1 MNLNPMNADPDL
13 VLTPENED
21 IVFWLKTRKND
32 ELSAIAAI
40 EIEGLR
46 NRVKFLEAIANKYIG
61 KGFVNKEGAD

>member
-1 MNLNPMNADPDL
+1 MNPNPINADPNL

-21 IVFWLKTRKND
+21 IVFWLKTRNND

-61 KGFVNKEGAD
+61 KGFGNKEGAD